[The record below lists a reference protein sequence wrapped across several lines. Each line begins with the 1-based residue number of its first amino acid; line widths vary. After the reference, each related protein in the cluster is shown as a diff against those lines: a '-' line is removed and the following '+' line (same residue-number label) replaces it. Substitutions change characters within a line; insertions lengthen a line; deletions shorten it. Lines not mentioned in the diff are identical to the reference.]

1 MKRRA
6 LGKGLGSLLPE
17 RSADGLD
24 RQLLRLDLDRIVPNP
39 NQPRGSFNQEEL
51 EELAASI
58 GQAGVLQP
66 ILVRD
71 SGAGYELVAGERRWR
86 AAQLAGLKEIPAILQ
101 KADESRSLEL
111 ALIENIQRQQLN
123 PIDEARAFTRL
134 MSEHGL
140 TQEQIAE
147 HVGQKRSSVANRLRL
162 LNLPRQ
168 VQEMLQDGRLTA
180 GHAKALLA
188 LADKEEILKAAEAM
202 LQGFVTVRGAE
213 EMARKR
219 KPADK
224 RSAANFVDPNV
235 RQAEERLQRALGT
248 KVRIKFEAKGERG
261 RIEIEFY
268 SQEDLDRLFEALE
281 GSVRAH

>member
-17 RSADGLD
+17 RTAGGHDH
-24 RQLLRLDLDRIVPNP
+24 QLLRLDLDRIVPNP

-71 SGAGYELVAGERRWR
+71 AGAGYELVAGERRWR
-86 AAQLAGLKEIPAILQ
+86 AAQLAGLKQIPAILQ
-101 KADESRSLEL
+101 KVDGGRSLEL

-123 PIDEARAFTRL
+123 PIDEARAFSRL
-134 MSEHGL
+134 ISERGL
-140 TQEQIAE
+140 TQEQIAGR
-147 HVGQKRSSVANRLRL
+147 VGQKRSSIANRLRL
-162 LNLPRQ
+162 LNLPQ
-168 VQEMLQDGRLTA
+168 PVQEMLRDGRLTA

-202 LQGFVTVRGAE
+202 LQGYVTVRGAE

-219 KPADK
+219 KPAGK
-224 RSAANFVDPNV
+224 PPAPGIIDPNV
-235 RQAEERLQRALGT
+235 HEAEQRLQRSLGT
-248 KVRIKFEAKGERG
+248 KVRIKFESGGNRG
-261 RIEIEFY
+261 RIEIDFY

-281 GSVRAH
+281 GSRRGH